1 MRSVHSYSKIASTA
15 RAASILG
22 LLALVWH
29 GAVAA
34 SPGSTDIYRNEFR
47 ASFGA
52 ASTSPS
58 SPRPTGDYFGST
70 DLWGNGFRASFGSS
84 DSAARSINA
93 CGSGST
99 DVWGNGFR
107 ASFSPAA
114 PWIASGLVQ
123 ACEGGASA
131 LR

>member
-1 MRSVHSYSKIASTA
+1 MGSVHRYSKIASTA
-15 RAASILG
+15 RAASLLG
-22 LLALVWH
+22 LLALVSH

-34 SPGSTDIYRNEFR
+34 SLGSTDIYRNEFR
-47 ASFGA
+47 ASFGV

-58 SPRPTGDYFGST
+58 PPRATGDRLGST
-70 DLWGNGFRASFGSS
+70 DLWGNGFRASFGPS

-107 ASFSPAA
+107 ASFSPAV
-114 PWIASGLVQ
+114 PWIASGLAQ
-123 ACEGGASA
+123 ACQGGASA